1 MFQIQQGGWAHVSP
15 GSALIAAAIA
25 TATFVAGTADA
36 TYWQHQPS
44 HAAPV
49 ADFLNQV
56 TADGI
61 TSSSSPDDLV
71 TVAQGVSDMLNTENG
86 AQASEFVYQQT
97 GLDQAKFIVLVA
109 DAIHYFYPWQDHTGG
124 QMWQAT
130 HPGGQA
136 LS

>member
-1 MFQIQQGGWAHVSP
+1 MFLRA
-15 GSALIAAAIA
+15 ALIAAAIA
-25 TATFVAGTADA
+25 TATFVAGTAM
-36 TYWQHQPS
+36 PL
-44 HAAPV
+44 AAPAV
-49 ADFLNQV
+49 AHSAPVGDFLNQV

-71 TVAQGVSDMLNTENG
+71 TVARGVCDMLNTENG
-86 AQASEFVYQQT
+86 AQASQFVYQQT
-97 GLDQAKFIVLVA
+97 GLDQGKSIVLVA
-109 DAIHYFYPWQDHTGG
+109 DAIHYFCPWQDQTGG